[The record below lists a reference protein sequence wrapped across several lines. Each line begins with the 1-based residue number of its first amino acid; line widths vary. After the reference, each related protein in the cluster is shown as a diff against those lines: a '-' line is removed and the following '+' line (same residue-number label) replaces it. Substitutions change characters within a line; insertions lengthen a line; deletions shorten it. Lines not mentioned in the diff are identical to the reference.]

1 MSPAWAAV
9 GVESNTITR
18 IAATDRGPSADW
30 SKWRVR
36 QRIFNTIASFGNW
49 AETTVGFAAKDAVA
63 RACDWSQESDFK
75 SLVELI
81 FQANS
86 RQRKVN
92 AAFDYNNCP
101 A

>member
-1 MSPAWAAV
+1 M
-9 GVESNTITR
+9 
-18 IAATDRGPSADW
+18 
-30 SKWRVR
+30 
-36 QRIFNTIASFGNW
+36 
-49 AETTVGFAAKDAVA
+49 GFAAKDAVA

-92 AAFDYNNCP
+92 AAFDCYNCP